1 MKVAVVGATG
11 LVGTKM
17 LQVLAERNFPV
28 TELIPVA
35 SEKSVGKQVEFRGK
49 KFNVVGMQDAIA
61 ARPDVAIFSAG
72 GGTSLEWAPKFAEAG
87 ITVIDNSSAWRM
99 DPTKKLVVPEINAD
113 SLTRSDKIIANP
125 NCSTIQM
132 VVALYPLHLKY
143 KIDRIVVSTYQS
155 VTGTGKKAVDQMMG
169 ERNKAVKQ
177 AQDEYPMAYKYPID
191 LNVIPQI
198 DVFLDNGYTKE
209 EMKMVNETK
218 KIMRDDSIR
227 VTSTTVRIPVMGGH
241 SESVNVEFEN
251 EFDLAEVRRIL
262 QSAPGVVVVDDTA
275 SQQYPMPMDAHE
287 KDEVFVGRLRRDETQ
302 PKTLNMWIVSDNLR
316 KGAATNAVQI
326 AEYCMKNELLHT
338 EAELQNA

>member
-17 LQVLAERNFPV
+17 LQVLSERKFPV

-35 SEKSVGKQVEFRGK
+35 SEKSVGKEVVYEGK
-49 KFNVVGMQDAIA
+49 PYKVVSMTSAIA
-61 ARPDVAIFSAG
+61 LKPAVAIFSAG
-72 GGTSLEWAPKFAEAG
+72 GSTSLEWAPKFAEAG

-113 SLTRSDKIIANP
+113 SLTSSDKIIANP

-132 VVALYPLHLKY
+132 VVALNPLHKKF
-143 KIDRIVVSTYQS
+143 KIKRVVVSTYQS
-155 VTGTGKKAVDQMMG
+155 VTGTGKKAVDQLMG
-169 ERNKAVKQ
+169 ERAKALSG
-177 AQDEYPMAYKYPID
+177 AQSEYPMAYKYPID

-198 DVFLDNGYTKE
+198 DVFLENGYTKE
-209 EMKMVNETK
+209 EMKMILETK
-218 KIMRDDSIR
+218 KIMRDESIQ
-227 VTSTTVRIPVMGGH
+227 VTATTVRIPVMGGH

-251 EFDLAEVRRIL
+251 DFDLSEL
-262 QSAPGVVVVDDTA
+262 KQLLKDAPGVVLVDDPA
-275 SQQYPMPMDAHE
+275 KQEYPMPMDAHD

-326 AEYCMKNELLHT
+326 AEYCKENGLL
-338 EAELQNA
+338 N